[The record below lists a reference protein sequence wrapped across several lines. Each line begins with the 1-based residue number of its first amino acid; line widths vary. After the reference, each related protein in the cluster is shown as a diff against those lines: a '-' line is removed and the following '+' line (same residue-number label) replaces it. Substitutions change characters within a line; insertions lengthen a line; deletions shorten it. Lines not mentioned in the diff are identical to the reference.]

1 MDDDSI
7 GRKDGVVEHSLR
19 DVMVEESCTL
29 IQRSNSPR
37 YESRPQS
44 AVSGAVGGDRGFST
58 RHAFDL
64 DQQFESMGAL
74 EILRETIR
82 ILRHDNSR
90 FLAIAAVLL
99 CPVSAVI
106 LSHAFVGR
114 SLVRRLSFQLL
125 LVARLSGLP
134 SFPFLKDSCLRLS
147 EMILSAIFCSPLFM
161 TFSLLAKAAIFYS
174 VACAYAG
181 TNLSISKLTAAAVK
195 IWRRLAL
202 IYLWISLVIL
212 TVVALFIVLLTTVC
226 NIFMIFG
233 APVELIKYAA
243 LALTIVFFVVF
254 AHTIIICN
262 LATVVSVLENSSG
275 PQTLLRSLFLIKEQR
290 QIGLLIFLGST
301 ASLAFVEGLF
311 EYRVKTLSYGDGSSR
326 IWEGPLL
333 VIMYSFLL
341 LIDSMMSTVFYFTCR
356 SSCLENVVAVGG
368 ILQEASP
375 KFSALAPAQ

>member
-1 MDDDSI
+1 MDDRSG
-7 GRKDGVVEHSLR
+7 GRNDDVVDHPRR
-19 DVMVEESCTL
+19 DMMVEESCTL
-29 IQRSNSPR
+29 IQRSSSPH
-37 YESRPQS
+37 YESRSGGALS
-44 AVSGAVGGDRGFST
+44 ACVGGDGGSLI
-58 RHAFDL
+58 RHAFNL
-64 DQQFESMGAL
+64 DQQRFESMGAL

-82 ILRHDNSR
+82 ILRQDSTR

-106 LSHAFVGR
+106 LSHAFVSR
-114 SLVRRLSFQLL
+114 SLVRRLSLQLL
-125 LVARLSGLP
+125 LVVQLSGLP
-134 SFPFLKDSCLRLS
+134 SGLFLKDSCLRVS

-161 TFSLLAKAAIFYS
+161 TLSVLAKAAIFYS

-181 TNLSISKLTAAAVK
+181 TELSIAKLVAAAAK

-212 TVVALFIVLLTTVC
+212 TVVALFVVLLTTAC
-226 NIFMIFG
+226 NTFMIFG
-233 APVELIKYAA
+233 APADLIKYAA
-243 LALTIVFFVVF
+243 LALTVVFFVAF

-290 QIGLLIFLGST
+290 QVGLLIFLGST
-301 ASLAFVEGLF
+301 AGLAFVEGLF
-311 EYRVKTLSYGDGSSR
+311 EYRVKTLSYGDGTSR

-341 LIDSMMSTVFYFTCR
+341 LIDSMMSAVFYFTCR
-356 SSCLENVVAVGG
+356 SSCLETMGG
-368 ILQEASP
+368 ISQEASP
-375 KFSALAPAQ
+375 KFSGLAPAQ